1 MDILILVI
9 VLILLAETSVLFV
22 KSLKNSSAKKSGRRK
37 VFVDTSALIDG
48 RILDVAKTGF
58 IGDDLLIPRSV
69 IHELQLLADGKD
81 GDKRALARR
90 GLDNVNE
97 LERVVYCNTE
107 IYPDE
112 SDRTPVDDKL
122 IKLAK
127 QNHGLIMTNDFNLMK
142 VAAAE
147 HIDVLNVNNLATA
160 IAGDLSIGDIITVKI
175 TEKGDKRSQGI
186 GHLENGTM
194 VVVDHAAGSVG
205 KEVEAEIIR
214 FYQTVS
220 GLIVFAA
227 VKGSLPKN
235 HTKNLAAKSSAAK
248 SKRR

>member
-9 VLILLAETSVLFV
+9 VLLLLAETTVIFV
-22 KSLKNSSAKKSGRRK
+22 KSFKKSKAKSGRRK
-37 VFVDTSALIDG
+37 IFVDTSTLIDG
-48 RILDVAKTGF
+48 RVLDVAKTGF

-81 GDKRALARR
+81 SDKRALARR

-112 SDRTPVDDKL
+112 IDRIPVDDKL

-127 QNHGLIMTNDFNLMK
+127 ENRGLIMTNDFNLMK

-160 IAGDLSIGDIITVKI
+160 IAGDLSIGDKITVKI
-175 TEKGDKRSQGI
+175 VEKGDKRGQGI
-186 GHLENGTM
+186 GHLENGTL
-194 VVVDHAAGSVG
+194 VVVDHAAKSIG
-205 KEVEAEIIR
+205 KTVEAEIIR

-227 VKGSLPKN
+227 VKGSTPKPKK
-235 HTKNLAAKSSAAK
+235 H
-248 SKRR
+248 